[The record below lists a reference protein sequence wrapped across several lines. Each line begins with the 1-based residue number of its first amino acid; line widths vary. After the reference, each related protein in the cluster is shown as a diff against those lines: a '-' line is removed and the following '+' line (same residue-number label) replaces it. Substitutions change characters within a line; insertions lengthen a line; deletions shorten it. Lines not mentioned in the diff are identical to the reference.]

1 MDAPIFITEMGGL
14 LTGLEPKATAVI
26 DELLAEVE
34 SDLGSWAW
42 WEYKSYDDVTTAVGG
57 TESFY
62 DADGE
67 LKVDTVRRLAR
78 TYARAVAAD
87 LSASAP
93 LAQAFAPDTGEYR
106 LSFVPVAGGISE
118 VYVNREWHYPGGIEA
133 GVEPAGAAEVSDD
146 GKSSVVE
153 IRAREGSDVDGAAPV
168 VTVTL
173 RPRKE

>member
-118 VYVNREWHYPGGIEA
+118 VYVNREWHYPSGLESE
-133 GVEPAGAAEVSDD
+133 VEPAGAVEVSDD
-146 GKSSVVE
+146 GVSSIVE
-153 IRAREGSDVDGAAPV
+153 IRALDDGPAPGAV

-173 RPRKE
+173 RPRNEA